1 MENISMSQPNDTFEV
16 TELPTVEPPTP
27 QVQPQVEP
35 VTPPPPTPQPLQFS
49 NEEGFEAF
57 KAKVKDYVD
66 TYSPLLYIL
75 TPCYNG
81 NCDVNYIL
89 SLVQTLEL
97 FNLFNFPISV
107 LFCRNDSLI
116 TRARNNLIAKAMT
129 NPKTTHIMF
138 IDSDITW
145 SGIDVMKLVLSNK
158 PVIGGV
164 YPLKT
169 YNWKNMV
176 VDKQNQVNPNIVQT
190 LLEKHDSTVLKN
202 VISKEDF
209 IQSSLLSY
217 NVNFLDK
224 VLNVSNNIAKV
235 KHVATGFLMIQRDTI
250 VKMINQFPHTKY
262 VDDTGFLEEEENKY
276 AYALFNTEVAY
287 NHFLSED
294 WLFCDRWEKMDGEI
308 YIDVSIILNHIGVND
323 YKGCFLGSVL

>member
-1 MENISMSQPNDTFEV
+1 MENINMSQPNNTFEV
-16 TELPTVEPPTP
+16 TESPPIDPTQQE
-27 QVQPQVEP
+27 QPQS
-35 VTPPPPTPQPLQFS
+35 LKIS
-49 NEEGFEAF
+49 SDEGIETF
-57 KAKVKDYVD
+57 KANVKNYVD
-66 TYSPLLYIL
+66 TYTPLLYIL

-89 SLVQTLEL
+89 SLVKTLDL
-97 FNLFNFPISV
+97 FNSFNFPISV

-164 YPLKT
+164 YPLKS
-169 YNWKNMV
+169 YNWNNIML
-176 VDKQNQVNPNIVQT
+176 DNQNKFNPNIIET
-190 LLEKHDSTVLKN
+190 LLNKHESTVLKN

-209 IQSSLLSY
+209 IQSSLLKY

-224 VLNVSNNIAKV
+224 VLNVSNNVAKV
-235 KHVATGFLMIQRDTI
+235 KHVATGFLMIRRETI
-250 VKMINQFPHTKY
+250 VQMMNKFYNTKY
-262 VDDTGFLEEEENKY
+262 VDDTGFLEEAENKY
-276 AYALFNTEVAY
+276 AYALFNTDVAY

-294 WLFCDRWEKMDGEI
+294 WLFCDRWEKMEGEI
-308 YIDVSIILNHIGVND
+308 FIDVSISLNHIGVND
-323 YKGCFLGSVL
+323 YKGCFLGSVI